1 MPNDLI
7 RLVELIF
14 TYNAPLQGQQTSN
27 IQHIYTHFKPHS
39 LKKIK
44 YNPNFTFYLSQ
55 QSA

>member
-14 TYNAPLQGQQTSN
+14 THNAPLQGQQTSN